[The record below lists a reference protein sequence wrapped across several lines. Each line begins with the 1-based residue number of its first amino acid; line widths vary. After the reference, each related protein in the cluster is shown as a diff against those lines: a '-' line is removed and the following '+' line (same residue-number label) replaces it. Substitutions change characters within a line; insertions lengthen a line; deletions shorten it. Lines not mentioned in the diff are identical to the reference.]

1 MRVSRLIAVAV
12 VIWAAAVWFT
22 VASSAQQ
29 EPPPAPAASLYKPPP
44 PPEQPIP
51 YSHKTHL
58 AQGLK
63 CVMCHE
69 TVETD
74 DHATLPPTATCM
86 GCHSNVKTD
95 SPHIQKLKEW
105 DDKNET
111 VPWRRAYRLPS
122 FVYFS
127 HKQHV
132 TDAKVTCDTCHG
144 NVPQMDVMQKVK
156 DISMAACIECHKSHS
171 APVNC
176 DTCHEVQ

>member
-1 MRVSRLIAVAV
+1 MRASKVLAAAFIV
-12 VIWAAAVWFT
+12 WAAAVCF
-22 VASSAQQ
+22 AAFPAAQQ
-29 EPPPAPAASLYKPPP
+29 EPAAAPSSDYKPPP

-63 CVMCHE
+63 CVDCHE
-69 TVETD
+69 TAESD
-74 DHATLPPTATCM
+74 DHATLPATSTCM

-111 VPWRRAYRLPS
+111 VPWRRVYRLPE

-132 TDAKVTCDTCHG
+132 TDAKVGCETCHG
-144 NVPQMDVMQKVK
+144 NVPQMEVMQKVR
-156 DISMAACIECHKSHS
+156 DISMAACIECHKSKS